1 MGRAAL
7 VEDFAGAV
15 AEHERGRA
23 RFVRD
28 NLNVMPRDATAP
40 AGAERLQR
48 GLFGGEAG
56 SVMLRRRRASGIAV
70 DALIF
75 GEDALAE
82 AWCAPQH
89 FTDARNFDN
98 VDADGNNHK

>member
-1 MGRAAL
+1 MGRAEF

-15 AEHERGRA
+15 AEHERRRA

-28 NLNVMPRDATAP
+28 NLNVVPRDAAAP

-48 GLFGGEAG
+48 GLFGGEAD
-56 SVMLRRRRASGIAV
+56 SVVLRRRRAAGIAV
-70 DALIF
+70 ETLSF
-75 GEDALAE
+75 GEDALAK
-82 AWCAPQH
+82 AWCAPQD

-98 VDADGNNHK
+98 VDADGNDHK

>member
-1 MGRAAL
+1 VGRAAF

-15 AEHERGRA
+15 AEHEHGRA

-28 NLNVMPRDATAP
+28 NLNVMPCDAAAP

-56 SVMLRRRRASGIAV
+56 SVVLRRRRAAGIAV
-70 DALIF
+70 ETLIF

-82 AWCAPQH
+82 AWCALQD